1 MAQQR
6 ATSDTRPNNLAVTPP
21 LQISKDVQGS
31 DNPIPLS
38 PQWLLPKPGESKPG
52 SGSVENHVV
61 SNSPFGHH
69 SETVKTS
76 GNGEDVLDTHKKKDV
91 FRPSMFDSESGRRD
105 RWRDEERDTKSSIRK
120 DRWKDGDKDLGDSR
134 RVDRRTDNLSAK
146 NFAEAR
152 RGASDNHRWND
163 SGNRETNFDQRRE
176 SKWNTR
182 WGPDDKEPE
191 GIREKWSDSGK
202 DGDSYLEKGLFNISN
217 QGKDE
222 KEGDH
227 YRPWRPNYSQSRGR
241 VDPSHTT
248 PNKPA
253 STFSY
258 GRGRGDNTPPVSSL
272 GHGRAGS
279 FGSSL
284 SSTYPG
290 TALEKVEG
298 GREENRPFKYNRTK
312 LLDVYRMTGM
322 GTDRKLVDDFVQ
334 VPNLTQDE
342 PVEPLA
348 FLAPNSEELTVLKG
362 IDKGEIISSN
372 APQVPKDGRSST
384 DFTHTRRMKPDRGED
399 GGSYKVPDEVSSNR
413 DSSVEGNSS
422 VHPGAPWRTMPMGE
436 HATAQFHD
444 SRDVI
449 SDVRFRKADLNS
461 PQPKDPHNQ
470 WENNLGYLSDPKEV
484 AKWQANEDPVIKRQ
498 LSGIL
503 DSELETRRVPQ
514 TAPEELSLLYKDPK
528 GLIQGPFKGIDI
540 IGWFEVGYFGI
551 DLPVRLENS
560 AVDSPW
566 FSLGDVMPHLRAKA
580 RPPPGFS
587 APKAND
593 FTDVPGQQISS
604 TFGNTLAGLNEVDIL
619 RSDSGHRQGSD
630 TEAENRFLESLMSGS
645 KNSPPLD
652 NLTLSEGLQGF
663 VGSNPGNMGPSGVDS
678 GNNLYLLAK
687 RMALERQ
694 RSLPNPYPYWP
705 GRDAAASFAPKT
717 DVVPDA
723 SLHSKLL
730 YSVSD
735 NSRQPQSQSSEL
747 MSIIQGLSDRM
758 SAGLNN
764 GAAGWPNYPLQG
776 ALDPLQNKIALLHDQ
791 NFPQMPFGIQQRLPI
806 QNQLSLS
813 NLLAQAADNPS
824 NTLTAEK
831 LLSTGLSQDPQILNM
846 LQQQHLLQLHSQA
859 AAQAQQ
865 MPLIDKLLLLKQQ
878 QKQEEQQQL
887 LRQQQ
892 QLLSQVLQDQQSS
905 QLFNNSSFGQLQGV
919 IPLGNLRVD
928 PSQLQ
933 PPQEIF
939 PMSSQM
945 PIPSVHNDHSSN
957 SLNLPPKDSQD
968 TSGNVSSEASIHLPH
983 QLFGGNSCPE
993 NWGPNLTEQISE
1005 KSSQL
1010 FNNSSFGQLQGVIP
1024 MGNLCVDPSQLQPP
1038 QEIFPMS
1045 SQMPIPSVHNDHS
1058 SNSLNLPPKD
1068 SQDTIGNVSS
1078 EASIRL
1084 PHQLFG
1090 GNSCPENWG
1099 PNLTEQISEKYQNK
1113 TFPISTLVESSPL
1126 LDQNRPREEPHI
1138 GLEPHSVSDYTA
1150 NSVEQLPPSNFTPD
1164 VVVTSISKPDENS
1177 GHLHCVAPTIALSS
1191 AGSNRIELPPVS
1203 GPGMEVKTKLDIVHE
1218 EQHSGRDISVSEP
1231 SPADI
1236 RSIKSHEPKKATEK
1250 KSKKQKSA
1258 KSQSSD
1264 QTKGVLKS
1272 VTSQPANQ
1280 AEVEIPKLSELGEA
1294 NRAESLHETNM
1305 QQTRVKGTQIGSA
1318 VIEAVDHQ
1326 QAGGWSANV
1335 TGNVTGSVDVGEAK
1349 AASSIVMQK
1358 AEVPAGRAWKPAP
1371 GVKPKSFL
1379 EIQQEEQ
1386 RKAET
1391 EMLVS
1396 NIAVS
1401 VNSMSLVSP
1410 WAGVVSN
1417 PDSMKV
1423 SSESHKGANTEY
1435 PVKSETSQN
1444 LKSKKSHLHDLLA
1457 EEVLKKSNEIE
1468 AEVLD
1473 SILPLHNIA
1482 VRSESV
1488 DDGNFIEAKD
1498 TKRSR
1503 KKSGKSKGSGTKAS
1517 LPVASSEAPIVSS
1530 PIEKGKNSCSAQQE
1544 KEELPAIPAG
1554 PSLGDFV
1561 LWKGER
1567 EPPIPSPSPAW
1578 STDSGRVPK
1587 PTSLRDILKEQE
1599 RKGSSAIPVS
1609 PMPPPQKSQPPQSTW
1624 SSASSR
1630 SISASSPSKAASP
1643 IQINSQAS
1651 QSKHKGDDDLF
1662 WGPMDQSKQD
1672 TKQSGFPQLVSQG
1685 SRGSKNVPL
1694 KGNSPGLLTRQKSV
1708 SGKPTERFLASSPAS
1723 SQSVLKLKKD
1733 AMTRHSEATDFRDWC
1748 ENECV
1753 RLIGTKDTSF
1763 LEFCLK
1769 QSRSEAEMLLI
1780 ENLGSYDPDH
1790 QFIDKFLNYKELL
1803 PSDVLDIAFQS
1814 RNDKKVTGYGVEGTA
1829 SVSADILDVDYTEGS
1844 SKGGGKKKGKKG
1856 KKVSPSVLGFNVVS
1870 NRIMMGEIQSVED

>member
-1 MAQQR
+1 MAEPR
-6 ATSDTRPNNLAVTPP
+6 AASDTRLNLSVAPP

-52 SGSVENHVV
+52 SGSNHVV
-61 SNSPFGHH
+61 SNSPFGNR

-76 GNGEDVLDTHKKKDV
+76 GKGEDVHDAHKKKDV

-105 RWRDEERDTKSSIRK
+105 RWRDEERDTKSSVRK
-120 DRWKDGDKDLGDSR
+120 DRWRDGDKDLGDSR
-134 RVDRRTDNLSAK
+134 RVDRWTDNLSTK
-146 NFAEAR
+146 NFAEVR
-152 RGASDNHRWND
+152 RGPSDNHRWND

-202 DGDSYLEKGLFNISN
+202 DGDIHLEKGLPNISN

-241 VDPSHTT
+241 VEPSHTT

-258 GRGRGDNTPPVSSL
+258 GRGRGENTSPVSSL

-290 TALEKVEG
+290 TALEKVESG
-298 GREENRPFKYNRTK
+298 HEENHPFKYNRTK

-322 GTDRKLVDDFVQ
+322 GTNRKLVDDFVQ

-348 FLAPNSEELTVLKG
+348 LLTPNSEELTVLKG
-362 IDKGEIISSN
+362 IDKGEIISSS

-384 DFTHTRRMKPDRGED
+384 DFTHTRRMKPGSAPFQDRGED

-413 DSSVEGNSS
+413 DSSFEGNSS
-422 VHPGAPWRTMPMGE
+422 VHPGAPRRTMLLGE
-436 HATAQFHD
+436 HATTQFHD
-444 SRDVI
+444 SRDVT
-449 SDVRFRKADLNS
+449 SDVRLRKGDLNS
-461 PQPKDPHNQ
+461 HQPKDPHNQ
-470 WENNLGYLSDPKEV
+470 WENNLGYLSDSKEV
-484 AKWQANEDPVIKRQ
+484 GKWQANEDPVIKRQ

-540 IGWFEVGYFGI
+540 IGWFEAGYFGI

-587 APKAND
+587 APKLND
-593 FTDVPGQQISS
+593 FTDAPGRQISN

-619 RSDSGHRQGSD
+619 RSDSRHRQGSD

-652 NLTLSEGLQGF
+652 SLTLSEGLQGF
-663 VGSNPGNMGPSGVDS
+663 VGNNPGNMGPSGVDS

-687 RMALERQ
+687 RMVLERQ
-694 RSLPNPYPYWP
+694 RSLPPNPYPYWP
-705 GRDAAASFAPKT
+705 GHDAASFAPKS

-730 YSVSD
+730 SSVSD
-735 NSRQPQSQSSEL
+735 NSRQPQSQNSEL
-747 MSIIQGLSDRM
+747 MSIIQGLSDRA

-776 ALDPLQNKIALLHDQ
+776 ALDPLQNKIDLLHDQ
-791 NFPQMPFGIQQRLPI
+791 NFPQMPFGIQQQRLPT

-813 NLLAQAADNPS
+813 NLLAQAGDNPS
-824 NTLTAEK
+824 NTLAAEK
-831 LLSTGLSQDPQILNM
+831 LLSSGLSQDPQILNM
-846 LQQQHLLQLHSQA
+846 LQQQYLLQLHS
-859 AAQAQQ
+859 QAQQ

-919 IPLGNLRVD
+919 LPMGNLYAD

-933 PPQEIF
+933 QPQEIF
-939 PMSSQM
+939 PISSQM
-945 PIPSVHNDHSSN
+945 PIPSVHNEDSSN
-957 SLNLPPKDSQD
+957 SLNLPLNVSQD
-968 TSGNVSSEASIHLPH
+968 TS
-983 QLFGGNSCPE
+983 
-993 NWGPNLTEQISE
+993 
-1005 KSSQL
+1005 
-1010 FNNSSFGQLQGVIP
+1010 
-1024 MGNLCVDPSQLQPP
+1024 
-1038 QEIFPMS
+1038 
-1045 SQMPIPSVHNDHS
+1045 
-1058 SNSLNLPPKD
+1058 
-1068 SQDTIGNVSS
+1068 GNVSS

-1090 GNSCPENWG
+1090 ATSPENWG
-1099 PNLTEQISEKYQNK
+1099 PSLTEQINEKYQNEI
-1113 TFPISTLVESSPL
+1113 FPISTLVECSPL
-1126 LDQNRPREEPHI
+1126 LDQNRPKEEPHI
-1138 GLEPHSVSDYTA
+1138 GPEPHSLSDYA
-1150 NSVEQLPPSNFTPD
+1150 AKSVEQLPPSHFTPD
-1164 VVVTSISKPDENS
+1164 VVTSISKPDENS
-1177 GHLHCVAPTIALSS
+1177 GHLQCVAPTIASSS
-1191 AGSNRIELPPVS
+1191 AGSNRIELLPAS
-1203 GPGMEVKTKLDIVHE
+1203 DPGMEVKTKSDIVHQ
-1218 EQHSGRDISVSEP
+1218 EQHSGRDSSVSDP

-1236 RSIKSHEPKKATEK
+1236 RSIEAHEPKKATEK

-1264 QTKGVLKS
+1264 QIKGVLKN
-1272 VTSQPANQ
+1272 VTSQPSNQ
-1280 AEVEIPKLSELGEA
+1280 PEAEIPKLSELGEA
-1294 NRAESLHETNM
+1294 YRAESLHETNM

-1326 QAGGWSANV
+1326 QAGGWPAIV
-1335 TGNVTGSVDVGEAK
+1335 AGNLTETVDVGEAK
-1349 AASSIVMQK
+1349 AASSISMQK
-1358 AEVPAGRAWKPAP
+1358 VEVPAGRAWKPAP
-1371 GVKPKSFL
+1371 GFKPKSFL

-1391 EMLVS
+1391 EILVS
-1396 NIAVS
+1396 DIAVS

-1417 PDSMKV
+1417 PDSVNV
-1423 SSESHKGANTEY
+1423 SSECHKGVHTEY

-1444 LKSKKSHLHDLLA
+1444 LKSKKSPLHDLLA

-1468 AEVLD
+1468 AEVPD
-1473 SILPLHNIA
+1473 SILPSHNIA
-1482 VRSESV
+1482 AHSESL

-1503 KKSGKSKGSGTKAS
+1503 KKSGKSKGLGTKAS
-1517 LPVASSEAPIVSS
+1517 LPVASSEAPIASS
-1530 PIEKGKNSCSAQQE
+1530 PIEKGKNSRSAQQE

-1567 EPPIPSPSPAW
+1567 EPPSPSPSPAW

-1599 RKGSSAIPVS
+1599 RKGSSALPVTVS

-1624 SSASSR
+1624 STVSSR
-1630 SISASSPSKAASP
+1630 SISASSPSKNASP

-1651 QSKHKGDDDLF
+1651 QSKYKGDDDLF
-1662 WGPMDQSKQD
+1662 WGPIEQSKQD
-1672 TKQSGFPQLVSQG
+1672 TKQSDFPQLASQG
-1685 SRGSKNVPL
+1685 SWGSKNGPL

-1708 SGKPTERFLASSPAS
+1708 SGKPTERSLASSPAS

-1733 AMTRHSEATDFRDWC
+1733 AMTRHSEAMDFRDWC

-1790 QFIDKFLNYKELL
+1790 EFIDKFLNYKELL

-1814 RNDKKVTGYGVEGTA
+1814 SRNDKKVTRHGAAGTA
-1829 SVSADILDVDYTEGS
+1829 SANADIQDVDYTEGGS